1 MKRVFLAIL
10 LIAPVLLA
18 GCVVTPAYRYSGGDG
33 GYYYSQPYSGSTV
46 VYGSAG
52 ASWYPYDGYYQGPW
66 VSYPQTRVYVHD
78 GDRYRGH
85 DRYRDHDRYRHAD
98 GDGHSRR
105 FANRFRQTVQQH
117 YGDRGQRP
125 RLARPQSQSARP
137 SGHVS
142 RSRPAPRRHEPSHNK
157 NWRHF
162 SH

>member
-10 LIAPVLLA
+10 LIAPALLA
-18 GCVVTPAYRYSGGDG
+18 GCVVTPAYRYNGGGG

-46 VYGSAG
+46 IYGNAG

-66 VSYPQTRVYVHD
+66 VSYRPTRIYSHD
-78 GDRYRGH
+78 G

-98 GDGHSRR
+98 RDGQHRR

-117 YGDRGQRP
+117 YGVRGQRP
-125 RLARPQSQSARP
+125 RLSRPQAQQSRP
-137 SGHVS
+137 TRHVS
-142 RSRPAPRRHEPSHNK
+142 RSQPAPRRHHRQHDK
-157 NWRHF
+157 NGRRF